1 MKSKSKDENIFGSS
15 SLKEMSTQPK
25 LCGIVNP
32 IRREE
37 TISLEKEK
45 PFKYLAK
52 AKINRKEKNS
62 NKKDHDQSLLEVEI
76 PNKKREA
83 KVSADNE
90 SKIASK
96 KIKGLDW
103 FLQEKKASAA
113 SANKSSVNIET
124 LDNVSFVTLE
134 CWCPLKGH
142 ISMQLQVF

>member
-1 MKSKSKDENIFGSS
+1 MKSKAKDENVFPFSS
-15 SLKEMSTQPK
+15 KTELLTQSK

-37 TISLEKEK
+37 TISLENEEPFEYLEK
-45 PFKYLAK
+45 AE
-52 AKINRKEKNS
+52 ISQKEKNS
-62 NKKDHDQSLLEVEI
+62 IKKGHDQSLLQVKT

-83 KVSADNE
+83 KVSANNE

-103 FLQEKKASAA
+103 FLQEKKASAT

-124 LDNVSFVTLE
+124 LDNVSFITL
-134 CWCPLKGH
+134 
-142 ISMQLQVF
+142 